1 MKLFKRSRIMGITT
15 IRKNS
20 ILIALVQEKELVI
33 KDIQSALDLLA
44 TVWYETGSNYLII
57 TKECITEDFFVLS
70 TRLAGEILQKF
81 INYNIKVA
89 ITGDYSGYTSKP
101 LKDFIY
107 ECNMGKDIFFLSSV
121 EEAVDKFTQAFNPV
135 KLNAGIFH
143 SMGDDTIGFKA
154 LKTADSAAIHEFASD
169 PEVSRYIGWRLMK
182 NQDETYQHVETMIKR
197 EIESVQLY
205 ASVYLRET
213 GEIIGTAMLFHM
225 DLEAANAEIGY
236 VFRKDTWGKGYGS
249 RSVALISDFVFNNL
263 KFHRLYANVAAENI
277 GSGKILLNNGFLL
290 EGRLKDHYLVE
301 EKYCDRLIYGK
312 LTTV

>member
-1 MKLFKRSRIMGITT
+1 MEITT
-15 IRKNS
+15 IRRNS
-20 ILIALVQEKELVI
+20 LLIAFVQEKEIVI

-57 TKECITEDFFVLS
+57 TKESITEDFFVLS

-107 ECNMGKDIFFLSSV
+107 ECNNGKDIFFLSTI
-121 EEAVDKFTQAFNPV
+121 EEAIDKFTQAFNPV
-135 KLNAGIFH
+135 RLNAGKFH
-143 SMGDDTIGFKA
+143 GLGDDTIGFKA
-154 LKTADSAAIHEFASD
+154 LNTADAAAIHEYASD

-182 NQDETYQHVETMIKR
+182 SQDETYQHVETMIKR
-197 EIESVQLY
+197 ETELIQLY

-213 GEIIGTAMLFHM
+213 GEIIGTVMLFHM
-225 DLEAANAEIGY
+225 ELEAANAEIGY
-236 VFRKDTWGKGYGS
+236 VFRKDAWGKGYGS
-249 RSVALISDFVFNNL
+249 RSIALISDFVFNTL
-263 KFHRLYANVAAENI
+263 KFHRLYANVAAENV
-277 GSGKILLNNGFLL
+277 GSGKILLKNGFLL

-301 EKYCDRLIYGK
+301 ERYCDRLIYGK
-312 LTTV
+312 LATI

>member
-1 MKLFKRSRIMGITT
+1 MEITT
-15 IRKNS
+15 IRRNS
-20 ILIALVQEKELVI
+20 ILIALVQEKEIVI
-33 KDIQSALDLLA
+33 KDVQSALDLLA

-57 TKECITEDFFVLS
+57 TKESITEDFFVLS
-70 TRLAGEILQKF
+70 TRLAGEVLQKF

-107 ECNMGKDIFFLSSV
+107 ECNNGKDIFFLSTV
-121 EEAVDKFTQAFNPV
+121 EEAIDKFTQAFNPV
-135 KLNAGIFH
+135 RLNAGKFH
-143 SMGDDTIGFKA
+143 SLGDDTIGFKA
-154 LKTADSAAIHEFASD
+154 LNTADAAAIHEFASD

-197 EIESVQLY
+197 ELESIQLY

-213 GEIIGTAMLFHM
+213 GKIIGTVMLFNI

-236 VFRKDTWGKGYGS
+236 VFRKDAWGKGYGS

-263 KFHRLYANVAAENI
+263 KFHRLYANVAAENT
-277 GSGKILLNNGFLL
+277 GSGKILVNNGFLL

-312 LTTV
+312 LAAV

>member
-1 MKLFKRSRIMGITT
+1 MEITT

-20 ILIALVQEKELVI
+20 LLIAFVQEKEIVI

-57 TKECITEDFFVLS
+57 TKESITEDFFVLS

-107 ECNMGKDIFFLSSV
+107 ECNNGKDIFFLSTI
-121 EEAVDKFTQAFNPV
+121 EEAIDKFTQAFNPV
-135 KLNAGIFH
+135 RLNAGKFH
-143 SMGDDTIGFKA
+143 GLGDDTIGFKA
-154 LKTADSAAIHEFASD
+154 LNTADAAAIHEYASD

-182 NQDETYQHVETMIKR
+182 SQDETYQHVETMIKR
-197 EIESVQLY
+197 ETELIQLY

-213 GEIIGTAMLFHM
+213 GEIIGTVMLFNM
-225 DLEAANAEIGY
+225 ELEAANAEIGY
-236 VFRKDTWGKGYGS
+236 VFRKDAWGKGYGS
-249 RSVALISDFVFNNL
+249 RSIALISDFVFNTL
-263 KFHRLYANVAAENI
+263 KFHRLYANVAAENV
-277 GSGKILLNNGFLL
+277 GSGKILLKNGFLL

-301 EKYCDRLIYGK
+301 ERYCDRLIYGK
-312 LTTV
+312 LATI

>member
-1 MKLFKRSRIMGITT
+1 MEITT
-15 IRKNS
+15 IRRNS
-20 ILIALVQEKELVI
+20 LLIAFVQEKEIVI

-57 TKECITEDFFVLS
+57 TKESITEDFFVLS

-107 ECNMGKDIFFLSSV
+107 ECNNGKDIFFLSTI
-121 EEAVDKFTQAFNPV
+121 EEAIDKFTQAFNPV
-135 KLNAGIFH
+135 RLNAGKFH
-143 SMGDDTIGFKA
+143 GLGDDTIGFKA
-154 LKTADSAAIHEFASD
+154 LNTADAAAIHEYASD

-182 NQDETYQHVETMIKR
+182 SQDETYQHVETMIKR
-197 EIESVQLY
+197 ETELIQLY

-213 GEIIGTAMLFHM
+213 GEIIGTVMLFNM
-225 DLEAANAEIGY
+225 ELEAANAEIGY
-236 VFRKDTWGKGYGS
+236 VFRKDAWGKGYGS
-249 RSVALISDFVFNNL
+249 RSIALISDFVFNTL
-263 KFHRLYANVAAENI
+263 KFHRLYANVAAENV
-277 GSGKILLNNGFLL
+277 GSGKILLKNGFLL

-301 EKYCDRLIYGK
+301 ERYCDRLIYGK
-312 LTTV
+312 LATI